1 MILPMKKISFMK
13 IDTQGFDLKVLKG
26 SIKTIEQHRM
36 PIIFE
41 YENTLEDKMKFR
53 FDDYIYFFNQVNYK
67 FITAVNN
74 NFLVL
79 PNEKAK

>member
-1 MILPMKKISFMK
+1 
-13 IDTQGFDLKVLKG
+13 
-26 SIKTIEQHRM
+26 M

-41 YENTLEDKMKFR
+41 YENTLEDKMGFR
-53 FDDYIYFFNQVNYK
+53 FDDFIIFFNKINYR

-79 PNEKAK
+79 PNEKS